1 MMMTTRTMMSKR
13 RPAIVTNG
21 AASSS
26 FSRLRL
32 HEPPA
37 EIMNL
42 KKLAKAQEAADASID
57 AAMLAAE
64 KVAELAEPKRD
75 RAVAFS
81 TRLRVSTIAAI
92 DARAQ
97 ADGTTL
103 KQVICRG
110 LAELGVA
117 VAPADLKGGTPR
129 RRRTA

>member
-1 MMMTTRTMMSKR
+1 
-13 RPAIVTNG
+13 
-21 AASSS
+21 
-26 FSRLRL
+26 
-32 HEPPA
+32 
-37 EIMNL
+37 MNL

-75 RAVAFS
+75 RAVAFN

-92 DARAQ
+92 AARAQ
-97 ADGTTL
+97 EDGTTL